1 MSEDRPIGDAVR
13 LLGMLSTEE
22 RLRVFSAV
30 VLGARTTEEV
40 SHSAK
45 LPAKE
50 ALKAL
55 TQLEREALVERVS
68 AGWKPRA
75 ATLRDAVA
83 AAAPDHEKDE
93 DYGAAGAAGA
103 AEAAV
108 FRAFMRSG
116 RLVALPAQRGKR
128 RVILEHLSRV
138 FEPGQ
143 YYSEREVGA
152 ILRAFHDDYAMLRRY
167 LVDEGFLTRD
177 SGTYWRTG
185 GHVDV

>member
-1 MSEDRPIGDAVR
+1 MNEDRPTGDAVR

-30 VLGARTTEEV
+30 VLGARASEEV
-40 SHSAK
+40 SRSAG

-55 TQLEREALVERVS
+55 TQLEREALVERDP

-75 ATLRDAVA
+75 ATLREAVA
-83 AAAPDHEKDE
+83 AAASEPEKDE
-93 DYGAAGAAGA
+93 DYGAADAS
-103 AEAAV
+103 EAAV

-116 RLVALPAQRGKR
+116 RLVSLPAQRSKR
-128 RVILEHLSRV
+128 RVVLEHLARV
-138 FEPGQ
+138 FEPGH

-167 LVDEGFLTRD
+167 LVDEGFLTRQ